1 MGLYRNI
8 LVPLAYDPGHPAKA
22 EIAAAR
28 ALAAPGAK
36 ITLLHVMD
44 PVPHFAAAH
53 LPDTAR
59 AEVRKTVEHDLER
72 HAEALL
78 GAEVQVIEGEP
89 GREIVA
95 HAESAG
101 CDCIV
106 MAAHRSS
113 RGEYGAT
120 TARVVRRA
128 SCAVHV
134 LR

>member
-1 MGLYRNI
+1 MGIYRNI

-28 ALAAPGAK
+28 ALAAPGAQ
-36 ITLLHVMD
+36 ITLLHVLD

-53 LPDTAR
+53 MPESAR
-59 AEVRKTVEHDLER
+59 DAARTTVEHDLER
-72 HAEALL
+72 HAGALL
-78 GAEVQVIEGEP
+78 GAEVRVTEGDP

-95 HAESAG
+95 QATELG

-106 MAAHRSS
+106 MASHRTHK
-113 RGEYGAT
+113 GEYGST
-120 TARVVRRA
+120 TARVVRKA
-128 SCAVHV
+128 HCAVHL